1 MKKRILATILVGAVA
16 ATTVMGL
23 AACGGASIPKG
34 EQVTEEAWKN
44 AFDKT
49 TEFTN
54 YTLNSSSD
62 LDINLKGTV
71 TAKGSK
77 KVEVKSTVSTS
88 SNQLFL
94 YDKDGHTSYAE
105 YTTESKGKSTA
116 DDEESNYS
124 RKTTNKQYY
133 TLCESNSLID
143 TYWRA
148 SYSKSET
155 KTEEGEN
162 YTENYWYANESLS
175 FSSNQAA
182 YVFNDYFYD
191 SNDKDTAKR
200 AKLAN
205 LYDKFKYSGG
215 VYKATLYYYQEVSE
229 DYNLSDLL
237 ECKVTVSIKDGCA
250 VGYGIKINVKNAN
263 LYLKDYYD
271 IKYSYKLDAKCGITD
286 VKSTDVSKKATKDI
300 TKVIDK
306 AKADKEKD

>member
-1 MKKRILATILVGAVA
+1 MKKRILTTLLVGAVA
-16 ATTVMGL
+16 ATSVMGL
-23 AACGGASIPKG
+23 AACGGVSVPKG

-49 TEFTN
+49 SEFTN
-54 YTLNSSSD
+54 YTLNMSSD
-62 LDINLKGTV
+62 SDITLKGTI
-71 TAKGSK
+71 ASKGSSK
-77 KVEVKSTVSTS
+77 IEVKSSVNS
-88 SNQLFL
+88 SGVQTTL
-94 YDKDGHTSYAE
+94 YDKDGSTSYTE
-105 YTTESKGKSTA
+105 YTSETKGKATA
-116 DDEESNYS
+116 DGEESYYNS
-124 RKTTNKQYY
+124 KTTNKQYY
-133 TLCESNSLID
+133 TLSESNSLID

-148 SYSKSET
+148 NYSKSEA
-155 KTEEGEN
+155 KSEEGEN
-162 YTENYWYANESLS
+162 YTETYWHATETAS
-175 FSSNQAA
+175 FMYNQAGTL
-182 YVFNDYFYD
+182 FNDYFYD

-200 AKLAN
+200 SKLVN

-215 VYKATLYYYQEVSE
+215 VYKATLYYPQEISD

-271 IKYSYKLDAKCGITD
+271 ITYSCKVEAVCAITD

-306 AKADKEKD
+306 AKADKEKN